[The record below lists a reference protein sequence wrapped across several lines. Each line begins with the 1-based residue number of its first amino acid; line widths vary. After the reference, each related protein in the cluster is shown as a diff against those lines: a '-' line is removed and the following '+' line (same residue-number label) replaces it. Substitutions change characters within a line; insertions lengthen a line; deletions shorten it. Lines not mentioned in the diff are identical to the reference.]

1 MLQATAKVGL
11 KNRAQKAEIFPP
23 CDGEVCLDPPCLV
36 QHQII
41 HSIQDDDGDECD
53 DDDDDDD
60 DIEDAADDDEIEDL
74 ASGEST
80 WFNIRVYTVLPTAWP
95 TRLLAVIFIQMV
107 LIITSDYNH
116 LNSVL

>member
-1 MLQATAKVGL
+1 MQQATARVDL
-11 KNRAQKAEIFPP
+11 KNRAKKTEIFPP

-41 HSIQDDDGDECD
+41 HSIQDHDGDKCD

-60 DIEDAADDDEIEDL
+60 EIDDV
-74 ASGEST
+74 ASAKPT

-95 TRLLAVIFIQMV
+95 TRLLAAIFV
-107 LIITSDYNH
+107 
-116 LNSVL
+116 